1 MDVLVFVQYGFAV
14 FVQFNRQAVCSLD
27 CGYFDVVLE
36 MDVLVF
42 VQYGFAVFV
51 QFNRQ
56 AVCSLD
62 CGYFDVVGLHIASF
76 QIAYI
81 RIPQTR
87 KAAEQE
93 NITHT
98 FQVVLILGYLVV
110 FLLVQ

>member
-1 MDVLVFVQYGFAV
+1 
-14 FVQFNRQAVCSLD
+14 
-27 CGYFDVVLE
+27 

-76 QIAYI
+76 QIANI

-87 KAAEQE
+87 KAAEQK
-93 NITHT
+93 TSRT
-98 FQVVLILGYLVV
+98 RSRYCLSLGIW
-110 FLLVQ
+110 